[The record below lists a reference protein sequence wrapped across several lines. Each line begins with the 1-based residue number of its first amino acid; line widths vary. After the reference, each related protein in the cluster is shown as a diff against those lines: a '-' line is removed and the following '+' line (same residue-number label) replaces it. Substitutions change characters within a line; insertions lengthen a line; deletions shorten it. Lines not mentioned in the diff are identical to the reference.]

1 MIQDLTVIEAAQSSP
16 DLEESRSLPSLSLL
30 CRIDNNKVVTIA
42 IEQERKERTNGA
54 GAIHRARAVFH
65 SSTLFN
71 LQPRSRNNC
80 VREISRRHVLPSNQ
94 FHRLSSGWIVIFHA
108 NTHFILRRIIVQFK
122 TRSNRR
128 LKFGEI
134 LTIVISK
141 LVKFCRGIDEDR

>member
-42 IEQERKERTNGA
+42 IEQERKERTN

-141 LVKFCRGIDEDR
+141 LVKFCRWIDKDR